1 MASDLMTP
9 SSEFQGILREQ
20 ETFASGDSDDL
31 GNRINSWFDL
41 LMIQSGIE
49 LSPSMVLALS
59 LCSGISLGGLVF
71 VLQEN
76 PITTAIAAF
85 FGFIAPVVVAVL
97 LRNRR
102 QSVMMKQMPPMID
115 ELARAAKTG
124 RSLEACLQVVAFDTP
139 APLGQEL
146 RRCTDRIAFGLPLS
160 QALEELPIR
169 TGLVS
174 TSVLATALGVHRE
187 TGGDLVHVL
196 QRLATTIR
204 DRIQFQGR
212 LAAATSASRAVA
224 LMMITLPPAIL
235 AFFIFRDPGYL
246 QNLMDSSWA
255 SRMTVLA
262 IILQIIGSLW
272 VMRVLASSKQT

>member
-1 MASDLMTP
+1 M
-9 SSEFQGILREQ
+9 SSEVITPRPEFGGILRQQ
-20 ETFASGDSDDL
+20 ETYAENDSDDL

-59 LCSGISLGGLVF
+59 LCSGVAFGGLVF

-76 PITTAIAAF
+76 PITTAIAAC
-85 FGFIAPVVVAVL
+85 FGFLAPIIVAL
-97 LRNRR
+97 IMRSRR
-102 QSVMMKQMPPMID
+102 QTVMMNQMPPMVD

-124 RSLEACLQVVAFDTP
+124 RSLEACMQVVASDTP
-139 APLGQEL
+139 APLGDEL

-174 TSVLATALGVHRE
+174 TSVLATALAVHRE

-196 QRLATTIR
+196 QRLSGTIR

-212 LAAATSASRAVA
+212 LAAATAASRAVA
-224 LMMITLPPAIL
+224 IMMILLPPAIVL
-235 AFFIFRDPGYL
+235 FFIYRDPAYL
-246 QNLMDSSWA
+246 QKLMDSTWGLRSMVVA
-255 SRMTVLA
+255 ICLQILGSLAVLR
-262 IILQIIGSLW
+262 ILQ
-272 VMRVLASSKQT
+272 SSKQT

>member
-1 MASDLMTP
+1 M
-9 SSEFQGILREQ
+9 SSEVITPHPEFGGILREQ
-20 ETFASGDSDDL
+20 ETYATGESDDM
-31 GNRINSWFDL
+31 GNSINSWFDL
-41 LMIQSGIE
+41 LMIQSGIG

-59 LCSGISLGGLVF
+59 LCSGVALGGLVF

-76 PITTAIAAF
+76 LITTAIAAF
-85 FGFIAPVVVAVL
+85 FGFLAPIVIAVIM
-97 LRNRR
+97 RSRR
-102 QSVMMKQMPPMID
+102 QTVMMNQMPPMVD
-115 ELARAAKTG
+115 ELSRAAKTG
-124 RSLEACLQVVAFDTP
+124 RSLEACLQVVANDTP
-139 APLGQEL
+139 APLGEEL

-196 QRLATTIR
+196 QRLSATIR

-224 LMMITLPPAIL
+224 LMMILLPPGIIL
-235 AFFIFRDPGYL
+235 FFIYRDPDYL
-246 QNLMDSSWA
+246 QKLMDSTWGFRSMVA
-255 SRMTVLA
+255 A
-262 IILQIIGSLW
+262 IILQIIGSL
-272 VMRVLASSKQT
+272 VVLRILQSSKQT

>member
-1 MASDLMTP
+1 M
-9 SSEFQGILREQ
+9 SSEVVTPLPEFGGILREQ
-20 ETFASGDSDDL
+20 ETYATGDSDDM

-41 LMIQSGIE
+41 LMIQSGIG

-59 LCSGISLGGLVF
+59 LCTGVALGGLVF

-85 FGFIAPVVVAVL
+85 IGFVAPIIIAVIM
-97 LRNRR
+97 RSRR
-102 QSVMMKQMPPMID
+102 QTVMMNQMPPMID
-115 ELARAAKTG
+115 ELSRAAKTG
-124 RSLEACLQVVAFDTP
+124 RSLEACLQVVANDTP
-139 APLGQEL
+139 APLGTEL
-146 RRCTDRIAFGLPLS
+146 RRCTDRVAFGLPLP
-160 QALEELPIR
+160 QALEELPFR

-196 QRLATTIR
+196 HRLSATIR

-212 LAAATSASRAVA
+212 LAAATAASRAVA
-224 LMMITLPPAIL
+224 IMMITLPPAIL
-235 AFFIFRDPGYL
+235 TFFIFRDPDYL
-246 QNLMDSSWA
+246 QNLMNSTWA
-255 SRMTVLA
+255 SRLTVLA

-272 VMRVLASSKQT
+272 VMRVLASSKQS

>member
-1 MASDLMTP
+1 MSSEVITP
-9 SSEFQGILREQ
+9 RPEFQGILREQ
-20 ETFASGDSDDL
+20 ETFATGDSEDV

-41 LMIQSGIE
+41 LMIQSGIG

-59 LCSGISLGGLVF
+59 LCSGVALGGLVY
-71 VLQEN
+71 VIQEN
-76 PITTAIAAF
+76 LITAAIAAF
-85 FGFIAPVVVAVL
+85 FGFILPVVVAVFM
-97 LRNRR
+97 RSRR
-102 QSVMMKQMPPMID
+102 QSVMMNQMPPMID
-115 ELARAAKTG
+115 ELSRAAKTG
-124 RSLEACLQVVAFDTP
+124 RSLEACLQVVANDTP
-139 APLGQEL
+139 SPLGSEL

-196 QRLATTIR
+196 QRLAATIR

-212 LAAATSASRAVA
+212 LAAATAASRAVA
-224 LMMITLPPAIL
+224 ILMITLPPAIL

-246 QNLMDSSWA
+246 QNLIDSTWA
-255 SRMTVLA
+255 SRLTVLA
-262 IILQIIGSLW
+262 IILQVIGSLW
-272 VMRVLASSKQT
+272 VLRVLASSKQS